1 MQTGK
6 WLRRKRK
13 LKASSRDAG
22 TGRDGSLGDRVSLHT
37 KLGIFFF
44 WVLRPIDWLKL
55 QKQIIWCEL
64 RESKGCWE
72 RSQGSRTNEG
82 KRHVERERGFSGP

>member
-37 KLGIFFF
+37 KLGNFF
-44 WVLRPIDWLKL
+44 LL
-55 QKQIIWCEL
+55 
-64 RESKGCWE
+64 G
-72 RSQGSRTNEG
+72 
-82 KRHVERERGFSGP
+82 VEANRLAETSEANNLL